1 MSDTDAPAPAPT
13 APRRPPAP
21 GPGPTRP
28 GPRPDEPLGVPPAHN
43 SGAVLALHADVV
55 RDCRGRLE
63 AGDDAAFGAGGGAE
77 AAPRLDML
85 PFVEPLARTFLQ
97 AAAAY
102 AIRLGADFTRG
113 HLDAIRAACSERV
126 VEALAGLGEALA
138 ALQPRAAGAGTEGE

>member
-1 MSDTDAPAPAPT
+1 MSDTDAPAPT
-13 APRRPPAP
+13 APRRPQAP
-21 GPGPTRP
+21 GPGPTKP
-28 GPRPDEPLGVPPAHN
+28 GPDEPLGVPPAHN

-55 RDCRGRLE
+55 RDCRERLE